1 MKIIELRGENVKII
15 KAIRIRPKGNV
26 VIISGKNGAGK
37 TSTLDLIWYCLDGGK
52 GLKDTPIP
60 IRKGQTKA
68 KAITVLAEPTEEQEL
83 LIEEGEEVILKPLF
97 IVTRTWTE
105 KGSYLKVTNVE
116 GEVQQ
121 SPQELLDSFIGRLTF
136 DPLVFAQMKEK
147 DQREL
152 LLKLANIDLGELD
165 GEISDVREKRRLQG
179 QTVKLL
185 TGDREEITIEN
196 LPEYPIQYI
205 NIDQKL
211 EQAIRNN
218 NDIEKLGDRLE
229 GNKEEIEDSKDRIEK
244 LQRKIEY
251 AKVEIKHDEKW
262 LLEHEPIDVDA
273 IKEMM
278 IEAEKIND
286 QIKARE
292 RNKAADE
299 KEKEAQIVYDTSTK
313 KVEELEDIKKGILD
327 NAKMPIVEYSSI
339 VGEEKPAGNLSVSDT
354 GVIFND
360 IPFSQLSQ
368 SEKLKVSMGMAMSL
382 NPKLR
387 VLRITDGS
395 LLDEENMAVIKKM
408 AKDND
413 FQIWVERVSDG
424 GEVGFRIEDGEI
436 RDEVDTVL
444 NSVPKVDAPKTFTKD
459 TMKKINDEEEVG

>member
-1 MKIIELRGENVKII
+1 MKIIELRGENVKRIV
-15 KAIRIRPKGNV
+15 AIRIKPKDNM

-37 TSTLDLIWYCLDGGK
+37 TSVLDLIWYCLDGGK

-68 KAITVLAEPTEEQEL
+68 KAVTVLAEPTEEEEL
-83 LIEEGEEVILKPLF
+83 AIENGEDVILKPLF
-97 IVTRTWTE
+97 TVTRTWTE

-121 SPQELLDSFIGRLTF
+121 SPQELLDSFLGRLSF
-136 DPLVFAQMKEK
+136 DPLEFAQMKEK

-152 LLKLANIDLGELD
+152 LLKLANIDLKELD
-165 GEISDVREKRRLQG
+165 DEIADVRERRRQQG
-179 QTVKLL
+179 VAVKIHS
-185 TGDREEITIEN
+185 GKREEITIKD
-196 LPEYPIQYI
+196 LPEFPIQYI
-205 NIDQKL
+205 NINKKL
-211 EQAIRNN
+211 EEAIKHNSTISKFEVEIV
-218 NDIEKLGDRLE
+218 DKKEQIER
-229 GNKEEIEDSKDRIEK
+229 NKEKIAE
-244 LQRKIEY
+244 LQRSNEY
-251 AKVEIKHDEKW
+251 MEVEIKHHEKW
-262 LLEHEPIDVDA
+262 LSENDVIDVEA
-273 IKEMM
+273 IRNKLV
-278 IEAEKIND
+278 EAERIND

-299 KEKEAQIVYDTSTK
+299 KEKEARIVYDKFTK
-313 KVEELEDIKKGILD
+313 KIEELEDIKKGILD

-339 VGEEKPAGNLSVSDT
+339 EGEEKPAGNLSVSDT
-354 GVIFND
+354 GVLFNG

-395 LLDEENMAVIKKM
+395 LLDDDNMKVIKQM
-408 AKDND
+408 AKKND

-424 GEVGFRIEDGEI
+424 GEVGFVIEDGE
-436 RDEVDTVL
+436 L
-444 NSVPKVDAPKTFTKD
+444 K
-459 TMKKINDEEEVG
+459 

>member
-1 MKIIELRGENVKII
+1 MGINKLRIIELRGENVKII

-37 TSTLDLIWYCLDGGK
+37 TSVLDLIWYCLDGGK

-68 KAITVLAEPTEEQEL
+68 KAITVLAEPTEEEEL

-116 GEVQQ
+116 GKVRQ

-152 LLKLANIDLGELD
+152 LLKLANIDLEELD
-165 GEISDVREKRRLQG
+165 GEISGVREKRRLQG
-179 QTVKLL
+179 QTVTLL
-185 TGDREEITIEN
+185 TGDREEITMDD
-196 LPEYPIQYI
+196 LPEYPIQYL

-211 EQAIRNN
+211 EQAIGNN
-218 NDIEKLGDRLE
+218 NDIEKLENNLKSK
-229 GNKEEIEDSKDRIEK
+229 KEFIEESKSEIER

-251 AKVEIKHDEKW
+251 AEVEIKHNEKW
-262 LLEHEPIDVDA
+262 LLEHEPINVDA
-273 IKEMM
+273 IKNKMV
-278 IEAEKIND
+278 EAEQIND

-299 KEKEAQIVYDTSTK
+299 KGKEAQSVYDKFTEK
-313 KVEELEDIKKGILD
+313 IEELEDIKKGILD
-327 NAKMPIVEYSSI
+327 KAKMPIVEYSRI
-339 VGEEKPAGNLSVSDT
+339 RGEEKPAGNLSVSDT
-354 GVIFND
+354 GVLFNG

-368 SEKLKVSMGMAMSL
+368 SETLKVCMGMAMSL

-395 LLDEENMAVIKKM
+395 LLDDESMELIKLM
-408 AKDND
+408 AKKND
-413 FQIWVERVSDG
+413 FQIWIERVSDG

-436 RDEVDTVL
+436 R
-444 NSVPKVDAPKTFTKD
+444 N
-459 TMKKINDEEEVG
+459 EENIE

>member
-1 MKIIELRGENVKII
+1 VKIIELRGENVKRIV
-15 KAIRIRPKGNV
+15 AIRIKPKDNM

-37 TSTLDLIWYCLDGGK
+37 TSVLDLIWYCLDGGK

-68 KAITVLAEPTEEQEL
+68 KAVTVLAEPTEEEEL
-83 LIEEGEEVILKPLF
+83 AIENGEDVILKPLF
-97 IVTRTWTE
+97 TVTRTWTE

-121 SPQELLDSFIGRLTF
+121 SPQELLDSFLGRLSF
-136 DPLVFAQMKEK
+136 DPLEFAQMKEK

-152 LLKLANIDLGELD
+152 LLKLANIDLKELD
-165 GEISDVREKRRLQG
+165 DEIADVRERRRQQG
-179 QTVKLL
+179 VAVKIHS
-185 TGDREEITIEN
+185 GKREEITIKD
-196 LPEYPIQYI
+196 LPEFPIQYI
-205 NIDQKL
+205 NINKKL
-211 EQAIRNN
+211 EEAIKHNSTISKFEVEIV
-218 NDIEKLGDRLE
+218 DKKEQIER
-229 GNKEEIEDSKDRIEK
+229 NKEKIAE
-244 LQRKIEY
+244 LQRSNEY
-251 AKVEIKHDEKW
+251 MEVEIKHHEKW
-262 LLEHEPIDVDA
+262 LSENDVIDVEA
-273 IKEMM
+273 IRNKLV
-278 IEAEKIND
+278 EAERIND

-299 KEKEAQIVYDTSTK
+299 KEKEARIVYDKFTK
-313 KVEELEDIKKGILD
+313 KIEELEDIKKGILD

-339 VGEEKPAGNLSVSDT
+339 EGEEKPAGNLSVSDT
-354 GVIFND
+354 GVLFNG

-395 LLDEENMAVIKKM
+395 LLDDDNMKVIKQM
-408 AKDND
+408 AKKND

-424 GEVGFRIEDGEI
+424 GEVGFVIEDGE
-436 RDEVDTVL
+436 L
-444 NSVPKVDAPKTFTKD
+444 K
-459 TMKKINDEEEVG
+459 